1 MRPPYIRLPPPLIH
15 LQVSAFFV
23 RVFTCTY
30 SSVFAM
36 ALADYSCQSCQKR
49 KKRCSKQLPECAACV
64 RMKKP
69 CQYPQRKTTA
79 LSGNTGNNDLSSPE
93 ALTNRFP
100 PSFFID
106 PIMFESCGVQIPQGR
121 IAIPNRITEY
131 LEDIAL
137 LKILVAGYFKSVHHW
152 IPVISRIRLHN
163 LVSNPRLYEQEPDS
177 VLLLLSIKLIASTP
191 DQSKSTSEVYT
202 IAKQFFFMVEAAGC
216 LTLQMVQAGIMIALY
231 ELGHGIYPAVFST
244 IATCARYG
252 TALGI
257 DDLKAADLTSAGG
270 EEKVRV
276 WWGVLIVDHILN
288 IGVHGRQL
296 STQGPKSN
304 QPLPMDDDDWDRLI
318 ATPREPQRLSNPTEL
333 KAGSF
338 ARTAQAINLL
348 SQVFQY
354 LGNLKAGLQLEYEHL
369 DQLNRTILSLS
380 NLVEEESAQRGIL
393 LCCPVGFCS
402 NALLLINTPYLDGIK
417 PARLTDE
424 QSYRS
429 RQLVLSEIEKT
440 RIIAEEYLA
449 GERGTVDQTCPLF
462 LSWLY
467 RAAAT
472 ATFIYQETNDIKH
485 QEQSLSV
492 QNAIQDIS
500 QKWHVAAS
508 YLQLLETRQFMTMAS

>member
-1 MRPPYIRLPPPLIH
+1 MKRP
-15 LQVSAFFV
+15 
-23 RVFTCTY
+23 C
-30 SSVFAM
+30 
-36 ALADYSCQSCQKR
+36 K
-49 KKRCSKQLPECAACV
+49 
-64 RMKKP
+64 
-69 CQYPQRKTTA
+69 YPQRKVTVLPGTT
-79 LSGNTGNNDLSSPE
+79 SNNDQLSPGV
-93 ALTNRFP
+93 LTNRFP
-100 PSFFID
+100 SSFFID

-121 IAIPNRITEY
+121 IAIPNRIMEY
-131 LEDIAL
+131 LDDITLFKSA
-137 LKILVAGYFKSVHHW
+137 VADYFKNVHHW

-163 LVSNPRLYEQEPDS
+163 LVSNRPLHQQDPDS
-177 VLLLLSIKLIASTP
+177 ILLLLSIKLILSIP
-191 DQSKSTSEVYT
+191 NQNKSPPELYT
-202 IAKQFFFMVEAAGC
+202 NTKQFFFLVEAAGC
-216 LTLQMVQAGIMIALY
+216 FTLQMVQAGIMIALY
-231 ELGHGIYPAVFST
+231 ELGHGIYPAAFST
-244 IATCARYG
+244 ISTCARYG

-257 DDLKAADLTSAGG
+257 DELNRADLTSAGG

-276 WWGVLIVDHILN
+276 WWGVLLIDHILN

-304 QPLPMDDDDWDRLI
+304 QPLPMDDDDWDRLV
-318 ATPREPQRLSNPTEL
+318 AMPREPQRLSNPTEL

-354 LGNLKAGLQLEYEHL
+354 LGNLRAGLQLEFEHL

-402 NALLLINTPYLDGIK
+402 NALLLINTPYLDGIT

-424 QSYRS
+424 QSRKS

-440 RIIAEEYLA
+440 RIIADEYLA
-449 GERGTVDQTCPLF
+449 GERGTADETCPLF

-472 ATFIYQETNDIKH
+472 ATFIYQETNDAKH

-492 QNAIQDIS
+492 QNSLHSIS
-500 QKWHVAAS
+500 QRWRVAAS
-508 YLQLLETRQFMTMAS
+508 YLQLLETRQFMAMAS